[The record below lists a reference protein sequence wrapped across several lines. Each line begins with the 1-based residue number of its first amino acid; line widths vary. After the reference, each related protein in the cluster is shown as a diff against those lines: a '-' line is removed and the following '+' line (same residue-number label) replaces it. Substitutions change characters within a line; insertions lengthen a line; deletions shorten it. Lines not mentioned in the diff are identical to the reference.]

1 MKFNIERKKILPSLQ
16 AVCSVIDKKSSLP
29 IFNNILINLEKDYIK
44 FTGTD
49 LEVEITSIIDYESQD
64 TGEITISA
72 RKLLD
77 ICRNLSD
84 DSVIEFSLNKEKML
98 IKSGKTKFSLNTL
111 PASDFSTTEKIDAKI
126 TVTLPQIDLKN
137 LIENSIHFMAQ
148 QDVRYYLNGIL
159 LELEKGS
166 LKAVAT
172 NGHRLS
178 LNEITEEKIQENIQI
193 IIPKKGVM
201 ELNRLLDKAEEEVT
215 LQISD
220 NHVRLSKG
228 SIQFTSKLIDGK
240 FPDYTKVIP
249 QKSDHSAKINLIE
262 FKQALSNASIL
273 SNEKYKGVRLSLK
286 NNSLHIFALNP
297 EKEEAEEEI
306 VIEYEGEEMDIGFNV
321 TYLLDALR
329 CIPTEHVIF
338 DLSDTNS
345 SCLIL
350 PDSDSKSKYIVMP
363 MKI

>member
-1 MKFNIERKKILPSLQ
+1 MKFNIERTKILPSLQ
-16 AVCSVIDKKSSLP
+16 AVCSVIDKKHTLP
-29 IFNNILINLEKDYIK
+29 IFNNLLITLEKERIK
-44 FTGTD
+44 ITGTD
-49 LEVEITSIIDYESQD
+49 LEVEIVSTLDHISEDI
-64 TGEITISA
+64 GEITISA

-77 ICRNLSD
+77 ICRTLPND
-84 DSVIEFSLNKEKML
+84 AVIEFSLNNEKIL
-98 IKSGKTKFSLNTL
+98 IKSGKSKFNLGTL
-111 PASDFSTTEKIDAKI
+111 PASDFSTTEQLNTNI
-126 TVTLPQIDLKN
+126 TLTLPQIDLKN
-137 LIENSIHFMAQ
+137 LIENSIIFMAQ

-159 LELEKGS
+159 LELEEGS

-178 LNEITEEKIQENIQI
+178 LNEITEEKIKESIKI
-193 IIPKKGVM
+193 IIPRKGVI
-201 ELNRLLDKAEEEVT
+201 ELNRLLDRGDEEVT

-249 QKSDHSAKINLIE
+249 EKSEHSAKINQE
-262 FKQALSNASIL
+262 VFTQALRRVSIL
-273 SNEKYKGVRLSLK
+273 SNEKYRGVRLSLK
-286 NNSLHIFALNP
+286 KNSLHAFALNP
-297 EKEEAEEEI
+297 EHEEAEEEI
-306 VIEYEGEEMDIGFNV
+306 EIQYEGEEIDIGFNV
-321 TYLLDALR
+321 TYLLDALS
-329 CIPTEHVIF
+329 CIATEDVIF
-338 DLSDTNS
+338 DISDPNS